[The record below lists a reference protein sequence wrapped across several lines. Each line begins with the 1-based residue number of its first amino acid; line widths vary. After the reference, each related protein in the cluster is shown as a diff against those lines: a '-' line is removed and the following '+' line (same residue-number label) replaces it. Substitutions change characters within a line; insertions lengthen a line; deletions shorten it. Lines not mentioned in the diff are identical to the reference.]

1 MRLPLTMLA
10 AVLITIPAHA
20 SELTGT
26 LQKVKETNRIVLGFQ
41 EASVPFSYLDGNQKA
56 IGYAV
61 DICMKIVDAVKREL
75 KLSSLDVETSPVTS
89 SNRIPLMMNGT
100 VDLVC
105 SATTNNA
112 ERQRQVAFTN
122 SHFLSA
128 TRFAA
133 RKSDNITTIDQLKG
147 KPVVAVAGSTNMV
160 QLNQVNAA
168 RNLGITPLA
177 AKDQAEAFLMLET
190 GRAAAY
196 VLDDVQLAVA
206 IARSKDPSA
215 YIISEEAF
223 SKAEPYGIMLRR
235 DDAAFKA
242 VVDRATAELY
252 RSPEIEAIYKKW
264 FESPVPPNGLNF
276 KTPMTRCS
284 ATPMRIRRIVPTPQA
299 TSADDTRL
307 QKPRPLACLPAGF
320 TPPEL
325 SRAPPRARFWLSATA
340 RLVSCP
346 RCTLSPAR
354 RCGSSISARMPLPA
368 SARPN
373 GSVALLSAW
382 LDVTARRRAC
392 WRRNNARSRR
402 PE

>member
-1 MRLPLTMLA
+1 MRLPLTTLA

-26 LQKVKETNRIVLGFQ
+26 LQKIKETNRIVLGFQ

-105 SATTNNA
+105 SSSTNNA

-133 RKSDNITTIDQLKG
+133 RKADNIRTIDQLKG
-147 KPVVAVAGSTNMV
+147 KPVVAISGSTNMV
-160 QLNQVNAA
+160 QLNQVNAG

-206 IARSKDPSA
+206 IARSKDAAA
-215 YIISEEAF
+215 YIISDEAF
-223 SKAEPYGIMLRR
+223 SKAEPYGIMLRK
-235 DDAAFKA
+235 DDAPFKA
-242 VVDRATAELY
+242 VADRATADLY
-252 RSPEIEAIYKKW
+252 GSPEIEAIYGKW

-276 KTPMTRCS
+276 NTPMS
-284 ATPMRIRRIVPTPQA
+284 AVLRNAFAHPSD
-299 TSADDTRL
+299 SAD
-307 QKPRPLACLPAGF
+307 
-320 TPPEL
+320 
-325 SRAPPRARFWLSATA
+325 
-340 RLVSCP
+340 
-346 RCTLSPAR
+346 
-354 RCGSSISARMPLPA
+354 PA
-368 SARPN
+368 SYER
-373 GSVALLSAW
+373 
-382 LDVTARRRAC
+382 
-392 WRRNNARSRR
+392 
-402 PE
+402 

>member
-10 AVLITIPAHA
+10 VVLLAIPAHA

-75 KLSSLDVETSPVTS
+75 KLSSLDVETSAVTS

-105 SATTNNA
+105 SSTTNNA
-112 ERQRQVAFTN
+112 ERQRQVAFPN

-133 RKSDNITTIDQLKG
+133 RKADNIRTIEQLKG
-147 KPVVAVAGSTNMV
+147 KPVVAISGSTNMV
-160 QLNQVNAA
+160 QLNQVNTA
-168 RNLGITPLA
+168 RNLGVTPLA

-206 IARSKDPSA
+206 IARSKDPAA
-215 YIISEEAF
+215 YIISDEAF
-223 SKAEPYGIMLRR
+223 SKAEPYGIMLRK
-235 DDAAFKA
+235 DDAPFKA
-242 VVDRATAELY
+242 VADRVTADLY

-264 FESPVPPNGLNF
+264 FEAPVPPNGLNF
-276 KTPMTRCS
+276 KTPMTAVLRNAYAHPS
-284 ATPMRIRRIVPTPQA
+284 
-299 TSADDTRL
+299 D
-307 QKPRPLACLPAGF
+307 
-320 TPPEL
+320 
-325 SRAPPRARFWLSATA
+325 
-340 RLVSCP
+340 
-346 RCTLSPAR
+346 SPD
-354 RCGSSISARMPLPA
+354 PA
-368 SARPN
+368 SYER
-373 GSVALLSAW
+373 
-382 LDVTARRRAC
+382 
-392 WRRNNARSRR
+392 
-402 PE
+402 

>member
-10 AVLITIPAHA
+10 VVLLAIPAHA

-177 AKDQAEAFLMLET
+177 AKDQAEAFLILET

-223 SKAEPYGIMLRR
+223 SKAEPYRIMLRR

-242 VVDRATAELY
+242 VADRATAELY
-252 RSPEIEAIYKKW
+252 RSPEVEALYKKW
-264 FESPVPPNGLNF
+264 FESPVPPNELNF
-276 KTPMTRCS
+276 KTPMTAVLRNAYAHPS
-284 ATPMRIRRIVPTPQA
+284 
-299 TSADDTRL
+299 D
-307 QKPRPLACLPAGF
+307 
-320 TPPEL
+320 
-325 SRAPPRARFWLSATA
+325 
-340 RLVSCP
+340 
-346 RCTLSPAR
+346 SPD
-354 RCGSSISARMPLPA
+354 PA
-368 SARPN
+368 SYER
-373 GSVALLSAW
+373 
-382 LDVTARRRAC
+382 
-392 WRRNNARSRR
+392 
-402 PE
+402 

>member
-1 MRLPLTMLA
+1 MRLPAIMVA
-10 AVLITIPAHA
+10 AILMTVSANA
-20 SELTGT
+20 AELSGT
-26 LQKVKETNRIVLGFQ
+26 LQKIKETNRIILGIQ
-41 EASVPFSYLDGNQKA
+41 ESSVPFSYLDGDQKV

-61 DICMKIVDAVKREL
+61 DICLKIVEAVKREINV
-75 KLSSLDVETSPVTS
+75 SNVIVETLPVTS

-105 SATTNNA
+105 ASTTNNA

-147 KPVVAVAGSTNMV
+147 KPVVAISGSTNMV
-160 QLNQVNAA
+160 QLNQVNNA
-168 RNLGITPLA
+168 RNLGVTPLA

-215 YIISEEAF
+215 YVISEETL

-235 DDAAFKA
+235 DDTPFKA
-242 VVDRATAELY
+242 VADRATADLY
-252 RSPEIEAIYKKW
+252 RSPEIEAIYRKW

-276 KTPMTRCS
+276 KTPMTAVLRNGFAHPS
-284 ATPMRIRRIVPTPQA
+284 D
-299 TSADDTRL
+299 SAD
-307 QKPRPLACLPAGF
+307 
-320 TPPEL
+320 
-325 SRAPPRARFWLSATA
+325 
-340 RLVSCP
+340 
-346 RCTLSPAR
+346 
-354 RCGSSISARMPLPA
+354 PA
-368 SARPN
+368 SYER
-373 GSVALLSAW
+373 
-382 LDVTARRRAC
+382 
-392 WRRNNARSRR
+392 
-402 PE
+402 

>member
-10 AVLITIPAHA
+10 VVLLAISAHA

-56 IGYAV
+56 IGYAL

-75 KLSSLDVETSPVTS
+75 KLSTLDVETSPVTS

-128 TRFAA
+128 TRFAV
-133 RKSDNITTIDQLKG
+133 RKSDNITTIDHLKG

-177 AKDQAEAFLMLET
+177 AKDQAEAFLILET

-235 DDAAFKA
+235 EDAAFKA
-242 VVDRATAELY
+242 VADRATAELY

-264 FESPVPPNGLNF
+264 FEAPVPPNGLNF
-276 KTPMTRCS
+276 KTPMTAVLRNAYAHPS
-284 ATPMRIRRIVPTPQA
+284 
-299 TSADDTRL
+299 D
-307 QKPRPLACLPAGF
+307 
-320 TPPEL
+320 
-325 SRAPPRARFWLSATA
+325 
-340 RLVSCP
+340 
-346 RCTLSPAR
+346 SPD
-354 RCGSSISARMPLPA
+354 PA
-368 SARPN
+368 SYER
-373 GSVALLSAW
+373 
-382 LDVTARRRAC
+382 
-392 WRRNNARSRR
+392 
-402 PE
+402 

>member
-10 AVLITIPAHA
+10 VALITVPAHA

-133 RKSDNITTIDQLKG
+133 RKSDNITTIDHLKG

-168 RNLGITPLA
+168 RQSRHHA
-177 AKDQAEAFLMLET
+177 A
-190 GRAAAY
+190 GR
-196 VLDDVQLAVA
+196 
-206 IARSKDPSA
+206 K
-215 YIISEEAF
+215 
-223 SKAEPYGIMLRR
+223 
-235 DDAAFKA
+235 
-242 VVDRATAELY
+242 
-252 RSPEIEAIYKKW
+252 
-264 FESPVPPNGLNF
+264 
-276 KTPMTRCS
+276 
-284 ATPMRIRRIVPTPQA
+284 
-299 TSADDTRL
+299 
-307 QKPRPLACLPAGF
+307 
-320 TPPEL
+320 
-325 SRAPPRARFWLSATA
+325 
-340 RLVSCP
+340 
-346 RCTLSPAR
+346 
-354 RCGSSISARMPLPA
+354 GSGGSISHAGD
-368 SARPN
+368 RP
-373 GSVALLSAW
+373 
-382 LDVTARRRAC
+382 RRRL
-392 WRRNNARSRR
+392 RSR
-402 PE
+402 

>member
-10 AVLITIPAHA
+10 VVLLAIPAHA

-56 IGYAV
+56 IGYAL

-128 TRFAA
+128 TRFAV
-133 RKSDNITTIDQLKG
+133 RKSDNITTIDHLKG

-160 QLNQVNAA
+160 QLNQVSAA

-235 DDAAFKA
+235 EDAAFKA
-242 VVDRATAELY
+242 VADRATAELY

-264 FESPVPPNGLNF
+264 FEAPVPPNGLNF
-276 KTPMTRCS
+276 KTPMTAVLRNAYAHPS
-284 ATPMRIRRIVPTPQA
+284 
-299 TSADDTRL
+299 D
-307 QKPRPLACLPAGF
+307 
-320 TPPEL
+320 
-325 SRAPPRARFWLSATA
+325 
-340 RLVSCP
+340 
-346 RCTLSPAR
+346 SPD
-354 RCGSSISARMPLPA
+354 PA
-368 SARPN
+368 SYER
-373 GSVALLSAW
+373 
-382 LDVTARRRAC
+382 
-392 WRRNNARSRR
+392 
-402 PE
+402 

>member
-1 MRLPLTMLA
+1 MRAPLTMLA

-20 SELTGT
+20 GELTGT

-61 DICMKIVDAVKREL
+61 DICMKIVDAVKHEL

-177 AKDQAEAFLMLET
+177 AKDQAEAFLILET

-252 RSPEIEAIYKKW
+252 RSPEIETIYKKW
-264 FESPVPPNGLNF
+264 FESPVPPNA
-276 KTPMTRCS
+276 R
-284 ATPMRIRRIVPTPQA
+284 QA
-299 TSADDTRL
+299 VS
-307 QKPRPLACLPAGF
+307 
-320 TPPEL
+320 
-325 SRAPPRARFWLSATA
+325 SR
-340 RLVSCP
+340 
-346 RCTLSPAR
+346 
-354 RCGSSISARMPLPA
+354 
-368 SARPN
+368 
-373 GSVALLSAW
+373 
-382 LDVTARRRAC
+382 
-392 WRRNNARSRR
+392 
-402 PE
+402 

>member
-10 AVLITIPAHA
+10 VVLIIVPAHA

-105 SATTNNA
+105 CATTNNA
-112 ERQRQVAFTN
+112 ERQRQVAFTK

-133 RKSDNITTIDQLKG
+133 RKSDNITTIDHLKG

-160 QLNQVNAA
+160 QLNQVNGA

-223 SKAEPYGIMLRR
+223 SQAEPYGIMLRK

-242 VVDRATAELY
+242 VADRATAELY

-276 KTPMTRCS
+276 KTPMTAVLRNAYAHPS
-284 ATPMRIRRIVPTPQA
+284 
-299 TSADDTRL
+299 D
-307 QKPRPLACLPAGF
+307 
-320 TPPEL
+320 
-325 SRAPPRARFWLSATA
+325 
-340 RLVSCP
+340 
-346 RCTLSPAR
+346 SPD
-354 RCGSSISARMPLPA
+354 PA
-368 SARPN
+368 SYER
-373 GSVALLSAW
+373 
-382 LDVTARRRAC
+382 
-392 WRRNNARSRR
+392 
-402 PE
+402 

>member
-10 AVLITIPAHA
+10 VVLITVPAHA

-105 SATTNNA
+105 SSTTNNA

-133 RKSDNITTIDQLKG
+133 RKSDNITTIDHLKG

-223 SKAEPYGIMLRR
+223 SKAEPYGIMLRK

-242 VVDRATAELY
+242 VADRATAELY
-252 RSPEIEAIYKKW
+252 RSPEIEAIYRKW
-264 FESPVPPNGLNF
+264 LESPVPPNGLNF
-276 KTPMTRCS
+276 KTPMTAVLRNAYAHPS
-284 ATPMRIRRIVPTPQA
+284 
-299 TSADDTRL
+299 D
-307 QKPRPLACLPAGF
+307 
-320 TPPEL
+320 
-325 SRAPPRARFWLSATA
+325 
-340 RLVSCP
+340 
-346 RCTLSPAR
+346 SPD
-354 RCGSSISARMPLPA
+354 PA
-368 SARPN
+368 SYER
-373 GSVALLSAW
+373 
-382 LDVTARRRAC
+382 
-392 WRRNNARSRR
+392 
-402 PE
+402 

>member
-10 AVLITIPAHA
+10 VVLITVPAHA

-133 RKSDNITTIDQLKG
+133 RKSDNITAIDHLKG

-168 RNLGITPLA
+168 RNLGISPLA

-223 SKAEPYGIMLRR
+223 SKAEPYGIMLRK

-242 VVDRATAELY
+242 VADRATAELY
-252 RSPEIEAIYKKW
+252 RSPGIETIYKKW

-276 KTPMTRCS
+276 KTPMTAVLRNAYAHPS
-284 ATPMRIRRIVPTPQA
+284 
-299 TSADDTRL
+299 D
-307 QKPRPLACLPAGF
+307 
-320 TPPEL
+320 
-325 SRAPPRARFWLSATA
+325 
-340 RLVSCP
+340 
-346 RCTLSPAR
+346 SPD
-354 RCGSSISARMPLPA
+354 PA
-368 SARPN
+368 SYER
-373 GSVALLSAW
+373 
-382 LDVTARRRAC
+382 
-392 WRRNNARSRR
+392 
-402 PE
+402 